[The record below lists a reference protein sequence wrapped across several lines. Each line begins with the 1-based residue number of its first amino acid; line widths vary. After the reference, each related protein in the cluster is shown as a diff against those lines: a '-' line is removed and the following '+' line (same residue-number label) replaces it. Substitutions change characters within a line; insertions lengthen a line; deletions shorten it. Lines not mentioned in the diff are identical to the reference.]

1 MCETCGCGQAAERS
15 AGALSYDHHH
25 DHHHGHDHHHPGDH
39 HHHDHH
45 HSHDH
50 HSHDHHIP
58 NLADAAR
65 RVALGEAV
73 LAHNVA
79 VAAQNRAAL
88 AAAGCRMVDLIS
100 SPGSGKTTL
109 LEATLDALAGEL
121 RIGVLAGDVR
131 TDNDARRLAGR
142 GARVL
147 QVETGGACHLDATD
161 VQRHLP
167 ALGPLDLLLVEN
179 VGNLVCPAAFDLGQT
194 ARVALLSVTEGEDKP
209 LKYPALFHR
218 SPIVLITKVDLRP
231 HLRWDRDACVANI
244 QRVRPD
250 AQILELSAWT
260 GEGVPAWLDLLRELA
275 R

>member
-1 MCETCGCGQAAERS
+1 MCETCGCGQAVERS
-15 AGALSYDHHH
+15 TSEAAR
-25 DHHHGHDHHHPGDH
+25 GDH
-39 HHHDHH
+39 HHAHDHEHEHGH
-45 HSHDH
+45 HHRH
-50 HSHDHHIP
+50 HAPALHVP
-58 NLADAAR
+58 GLGEAAR

-73 LAHNVA
+73 LAHNDE
-79 VAAQNRAAL
+79 VAARNRAAL
-88 AAAGCRMVDLIS
+88 AAAGCRMIDLIS

-121 RIGVLAGDVR
+121 RLGVLAGDVR

-161 VQRHLP
+161 VERHLP
-167 ALGPLDLLLVEN
+167 ALAHLDLLLVEN

-218 SPIVLITKVDLRP
+218 APVVVITKVDLIP
-231 HLRWDRDACVANI
+231 HLRWDRDACMANI
-244 QRVRPD
+244 RRVRPD
-250 AQILELSAWT
+250 ARILELSAWT
-260 GEGVPAWLDLLRELA
+260 GEGLLPWLALLRELV